1 MNCEEFRH
9 QLSIDPYRGAA
20 AFQDHVHDCSACAR
34 AAEEALRFE
43 ETLRAALAADLSAA
57 EESDPRRLR
66 PPRALYA
73 LLFLPPLMAVLWLTL
88 HVGRGTDG
96 DGDPSADVIEHMLS
110 EEEHLQAEGT
120 VPWAHVRRLFGTLGA
135 DADADADPGLGTVR
149 FAGRCLIGKRYGIH
163 LILPGERGFVTALFL
178 PGNDLAEKREFVG
191 GGLEGTLVPAGSGSL
206 AVVGEPGER
215 LESVTRRLLVA
226 VRWNESDAIRIQ
238 ARQPE
243 ASPR

>member
-1 MNCEEFRH
+1 MTCEEFRH

-20 AFQDHVHDCSACAR
+20 AFQDHVHDCPACAR

-43 ETLRAALAADLSAA
+43 ETLRAALAADLSTA

-66 PPRALYA
+66 PPRILYT

-88 HVGRGTDG
+88 HVGLGTNG

-135 DADADADPGLGTVR
+135 DADPGLGPVR

-163 LILPGERGFVTALFL
+163 LILPGERGSVTALFL
-178 PGNDLAEKREFVG
+178 PGNDMAEKREFVG

-206 AVVGEPGER
+206 AVVGEPGEP
-215 LESVTRRLLVA
+215 LESVIRRLRVA
-226 VRWNESDAIRIQ
+226 VRWNESDVIRIQ
-238 ARQPE
+238 AHRPE